1 MSDNQIAVAVRR
13 GLCRRAFVASIAAL
27 CAFAAVG
34 AGADDGLSVA
44 RQALRDGLW
53 ELDRAHAR
61 TNASEAAK
69 LIVLESY
76 ADEGRWDEVKKAL
89 SSWGDGLKSPGF
101 GYYRAMVAGEWDKA
115 AQLLKA
121 SGSAAGVDEA
131 LMLEAD
137 ALSRK
142 GDRAKAERLWR
153 AVVSSTNAGARAL
166 TVAAANLGDAAALRR
181 ALDTAP
187 NSSLRALA
195 SVRLGMALAKDPATA
210 EEGERIVRAVAK
222 ESPDA
227 PDAEEAFLG
236 LARAKAAAGQWK
248 EAAEI
253 WADAIEIWPA
263 AALRAD
269 VQQGRGEAFLRL
281 GRGEDALAAFAR
293 AEELSKNDPS
303 ARAVAVLRQ
312 GDVLADLGRG
322 AEAMARYRTVLSE
335 YPKTEI
341 AAKLKRAVEVM
352 ELESRGRDYFRDYR
366 FAEAQKAFAAVAAA
380 DPRRKDRMDYFEVLC
395 LYGLGDDDAAR
406 AKAKDL
412 ADGCPDAAV
421 KEDATLWLAKFTY
434 NRGEWKD
441 AANLFLSCA
450 AMSSRPAA
458 AAEALVWAARSLFAD
473 GDYKGA
479 IDASTRMVAKYPDS
493 PSRTDALLVQGE
505 ALIEQARYGEASLV
519 LDRVAKAESAR
530 PADRARARLLRADA
544 LFALGADNPASY
556 GTALEAYRAIA
567 FDGALDASGRLA
579 VAFRIGRTLEKLRRY
594 DEAVEQYY
602 AQVVVPYR
610 DGRAKGE
617 SFDDDARAAF
627 SRAAF
632 RLADEFESR
641 GREEQA
647 VGVLRLVAASDVP
660 AAEEAARRLERISRK
675 GRFL

>member
-53 ELDRAHAR
+53 ELARAHAR

-269 VQQGRGEAFLRL
+269 VQQGRGEGIPGVAEGDQRA
-281 GRGEDALAAFAR
+281 GEAR
-293 AEELSKNDPS
+293 
-303 ARAVAVLRQ
+303 
-312 GDVLADLGRG
+312 
-322 AEAMARYRTVLSE
+322 
-335 YPKTEI
+335 
-341 AAKLKRAVEVM
+341 
-352 ELESRGRDYFRDYR
+352 
-366 FAEAQKAFAAVAAA
+366 
-380 DPRRKDRMDYFEVLC
+380 EVL
-395 LYGLGDDDAAR
+395 LRPAGDEGDQIP
-406 AKAKDL
+406 
-412 ADGCPDAAV
+412 GGAAV
-421 KEDATLWLAKFTY
+421 KEGTSDI
-434 NRGEWKD
+434 R
-441 AANLFLSCA
+441 
-450 AMSSRPAA
+450 RPR
-458 AAEALVWAARSLFAD
+458 LPRS
-473 GDYKGA
+473 
-479 IDASTRMVAKYPDS
+479 
-493 PSRTDALLVQGE
+493 
-505 ALIEQARYGEASLV
+505 
-519 LDRVAKAESAR
+519 
-530 PADRARARLLRADA
+530 
-544 LFALGADNPASY
+544 
-556 GTALEAYRAIA
+556 
-567 FDGALDASGRLA
+567 
-579 VAFRIGRTLEKLRRY
+579 
-594 DEAVEQYY
+594 
-602 AQVVVPYR
+602 
-610 DGRAKGE
+610 
-617 SFDDDARAAF
+617 
-627 SRAAF
+627 
-632 RLADEFESR
+632 
-641 GREEQA
+641 
-647 VGVLRLVAASDVP
+647 
-660 AAEEAARRLERISRK
+660 
-675 GRFL
+675 